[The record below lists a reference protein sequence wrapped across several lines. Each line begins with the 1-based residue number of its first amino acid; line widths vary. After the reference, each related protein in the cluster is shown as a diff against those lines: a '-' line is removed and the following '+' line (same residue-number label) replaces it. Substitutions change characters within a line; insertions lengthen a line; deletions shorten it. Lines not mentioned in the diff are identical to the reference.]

1 MPRGDKL
8 GSIKKLR
15 VTRLIKGR
23 RKQID
28 VWEVRKRFTG
38 PIVKNYR
45 RVAYSAD
52 QAQKTMRAIEKD
64 FADKVALLTAYR
76 SPLTTFADLA
86 DHYET
91 NYLKPP
97 LWIDDRKVEGLRS
110 WDKARRF
117 LKPLR
122 ERFDDTL
129 LRDINW
135 ASLAEFK
142 SERLRTP
149 VVIKHGR
156 RSAVTEPGAVATGPS
171 SSSGSRLRTPDS
183 RPSWTETR
191 QRSMASVHQ
200 PLKLARRMF
209 NIAIRLGWITENP
222 FSRGDALIIRSHERK
237 RMRILSRLEEAKLL
251 SFCTGRRG
259 YLADAI
265 MVAIDTAAR
274 QNEQLT
280 LMVDDVHLE
289 KRFMRIREH
298 NAKIAEARVVP
309 ITARLVPVLERL
321 IEQSGSARIPAGG
334 AQASLPAL
342 RLFPPGTATRIK
354 RTFQSVCRLAGIEN
368 FRWHDLRHT
377 GTMRMLDAIKD
388 PAKVMKITG
397 HKQWST
403 FMVYVNIDEEIA
415 LEVANA
421 MDAARAGLDL
431 PIEERETVN

>member
-23 RKQID
+23 RKQVD
-28 VWEVRKRFTG
+28 VWEVRKRFFD
-38 PIVKNYR
+38 PIQKNYR
-45 RVAYSAD
+45 RVAYSAA
-52 QAQKTMRAIEKD
+52 QAQKTMRAIED
-64 FADKVALLTAYR
+64 DYTDTVAKLAIPDPELR
-76 SPLTTFADLA
+76 TFKELA
-86 DHYET
+86 DHYEE
-91 NYLKPP
+91 NYLQPP
-97 LWIDDRKVEGLRS
+97 VWHEGHKVEGLRS

-122 ERFDDTL
+122 LAFDDKL
-129 LRDINW
+129 LRDIDW
-135 ASLAEFK
+135 ATLAKFK
-142 SERLRTP
+142 SDRLRAP
-149 VVIKHGR
+149 VVIKHRKPGVGR
-156 RSAVTEPGAVATGPS
+156 KIKGEGERYD
-171 SSSGSRLRTPDS
+171 LRTH
-183 RPSWTETR
+183 T
-191 QRSMASVHQ
+191 RSMSSVHQ

-209 NIAIRLGWITENP
+209 NVAIRLGWMTENP
-222 FSRGDALIIRSHERK
+222 FSRGDALIVVSHERK
-237 RMRILSRLEEAKLL
+237 RMRILSRLEEARLL

-265 MVAIDTAAR
+265 ICAIDTAAR

-298 NAKIAEARVVP
+298 NAKIAESRVVP
-309 ITARLVPVLERL
+309 ITARLLPVLERL
-321 IEQSGSARIPAGG
+321 IEQSAG
-334 AQASLPAL
+334 A

-354 RTFQSVCRLAGIEN
+354 RTFQPLCRLAGIEN

-403 FMVYVNIDEEIA
+403 FMVYVNVDEEIA
-415 LEVANA
+415 LEMATA
-421 MDAARAGLDL
+421 MDAARALPEL